1 METYKGTITTTGSS
15 EAIRID
21 KHLFKSHPE
30 FEQKAG
36 VVAKVI
42 GRGVLLVYLEGEAR
56 QDFED
61 DDPVVR
67 AFLAF
72 LEHDIQSHPASI
84 SAITNE
90 EIETL
95 RDLTSGVVV
104 SDDETLPEDAL

>member
-15 EAIRID
+15 EAIRLD

-36 VVAKVI
+36 VVAQVI
-42 GRGVLLVYLEGEAR
+42 GRGVLLVYLDSETNQSFE
-56 QDFED
+56 ED
-61 DDPVVR
+61 DPLVR

-72 LEHDIQSHPASI
+72 LEHNIQSHPERI
-84 SAITNE
+84 SAITSE
-90 EIETL
+90 EIDTL

-104 SDDETLPEDAL
+104 SDDEILPEDTL